1 MATEVKI
8 KLVGVCNVC
17 IYSCP
22 SWNIATSSN
31 LEKRFGKCSLSCLYS
46 STVMKNTSFYS
57 PLASFRHI
65 KCHRTV
71 WNVPLHQPWRFD
83 KDTGWLSSTLHNTAP
98 PAHQNFPAQTEELHR
113 HLYLELA
120 ASVWI
125 DQLRKRVP
133 PFCTFFYYSCWRLV
147 LSSHMDFSSSA
158 MLWGFL
164 TYLRSMIFQFRAPF
178 YQINTSLH
186 AHSTRWTEC

>member
-31 LEKRFGKCSLSCLYS
+31 LEKRFVKCSLSCLYS

-57 PLASFRHI
+57 PLARFRHI

-83 KDTGWLSSTLHNTAP
+83 KDTGWFSSTLHNTAP
-98 PAHQNFPAQTEELHR
+98 PAHQNFPAQTEEL
-113 HLYLELA
+113 
-120 ASVWI
+120 
-125 DQLRKRVP
+125 Q
-133 PFCTFFYYSCWRLV
+133 TFLFRIVS
-147 LSSHMDFSSSA
+147 FSSD
-158 MLWGFL
+158 WL
-164 TYLRSMIFQFRAPF
+164 TQKKG
-178 YQINTSLH
+178 
-186 AHSTRWTEC
+186 STILYFHLLLLEIGPE

>member
-31 LEKRFGKCSLSCLYS
+31 LEKRFVKCSLSCLYS

-57 PLASFRHI
+57 PLARFWYI

-98 PAHQNFPAQTEELHR
+98 LVHPNFPAQTEELHR
-113 HLYLELA
+113 YLYLELPT
-120 ASVWI
+120 SVWI
-125 DQLRKRVP
+125 DSEKMLHH
-133 PFCTFFYYSCWRLV
+133 FV
-147 LSSHMDFSSSA
+147 LSSVTTAGDWSWVVTCTLAPMRCCG
-158 MLWGFL
+158 GF
-164 TYLRSMIFQFRAPF
+164 
-178 YQINTSLH
+178 
-186 AHSTRWTEC
+186 